1 MKLLSVCLF
10 PFVFAAAGAS
20 TDLAVP
26 VLRAGLSPRAIA
38 AAGVAPPGVATMVT
52 DMAASSAHQTGA
64 LAAADSTYTQAK
76 VARDTLQR
84 IVKRGQATPQQV
96 LDFQQAKE
104 GFANAAAARQAV
116 LDALFTAATSGSS
129 VAQRATLAQIR
140 ANARWKLPTEFLV
153 VSRTQPQWVEL
164 RDLLTHEKVCAKLG
178 WDPDP
183 NYVSRLALLRAQP
196 AVAAAKTRLDSTL
209 AAVRAAWEIA
219 VDV

>member
-26 VLRAGLSPRAIA
+26 VLRAGLSPESIA

-52 DMAASSAHQTGA
+52 DMTASSAHQTGA
-64 LAAADSTYTQAK
+64 LAAADSTYAQAR
-76 VARDTLQR
+76 VAHDTLQR
-84 IVKRGQATPQQV
+84 IVNQGQATPQQV

-116 LDALFTAATSGSS
+116 LDALFTEATGGLG
-129 VAQRATLAQIR
+129 ATQRATLAQIR

-153 VSRTQPQWVEL
+153 VSRTQVQWVEL
-164 RDLLTHEKVCAKLG
+164 RELLTHEKIAAKLG

-183 NYVSRLALLRAQP
+183 DCVSQLALLRAQP
-196 AVAAAKTRLDSTL
+196 QVAAAKTSLDSTL
-209 AAVRAAWEIA
+209 AAVRVAWEVA